1 MSTAAPVRE
10 TWELTGDDARE
21 TLESTGRVR
30 LIKDAVVRLRA
41 AGRSRP

>member
-10 TWELTGDDARE
+10 TWELTGDDARK

-30 LIKDAVVRLRA
+30 LVKDAIVRLRA
-41 AGRSRP
+41 TGRPHP